1 MEEIQKLLG
10 KLHSIIDADP
20 RYKLEAYTFV
30 LSALEDTMRKLDK
43 PRHVT
48 GKELCEGIRRYGLE
62 QFGALAKTVFEHWGL
77 HETMDFGHIVFSL
90 VDAGLMSKNENDSIA
105 DFKDIF
111 SFDEAFDRE
120 KYLDSKD

>member
-10 KLHSIIDADP
+10 KLHSIIESDSK
-20 RYKLEAYTFV
+20 YKLEAYTFI
-30 LSALEDTMRKLDK
+30 LGALEDTMRRLDK

-62 QFGALAKTVFEHWGL
+62 QFGPLARTVFEHWGVR
-77 HETMDFGHIVFSL
+77 ETMDFGHIVFSL
-90 VDAGLMSKNENDSIA
+90 VDAGLMSKNENDSIN

-120 KYLDSKD
+120 RYLDSKD